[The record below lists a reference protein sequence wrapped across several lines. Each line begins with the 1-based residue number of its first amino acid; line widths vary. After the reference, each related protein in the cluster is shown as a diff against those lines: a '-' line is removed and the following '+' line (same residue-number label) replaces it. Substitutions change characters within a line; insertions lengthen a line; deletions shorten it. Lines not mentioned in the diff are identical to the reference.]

1 MFLHARFLE
10 KYFFFNHKWML
21 NFVKGF
27 IYIYWDNQMD
37 LTFQFV
43 NKEYPIDSFVNT
55 EEYLDPSDKAHSVM
69 I

>member
-1 MFLHARFLE
+1 
-10 KYFFFNHKWML
+10 
-21 NFVKGF
+21 
-27 IYIYWDNQMD
+27 MD